1 MDGLHGKTLMSR
13 VLEGIRVLDFGRYI
27 AGPYCG
33 TLLGDMG
40 AEVIRIEKIDG
51 SEDRFLSPLTEK
63 GDGALFMQLA
73 RNKLGLTLN
82 PMKPQGREIVR
93 KLVAT
98 ADVVIANLPP
108 DTLLAMGLDYDSLK
122 AIKPNIILTM
132 ISAFGRGG
140 PYSNRVGFDGL
151 GQAMSGAMYMSGT
164 PDQPVRAY
172 PPFIDFGTASLAA
185 FGTMTALFQR
195 QKTGKGQI
203 VEGSLFNTALTM
215 MNGTAIEQSVIKR
228 DRVATLNRSQT
239 SAPADT
245 FRTKDGWVLVQSVGG
260 PLFKRWADLMGETH
274 WLDDPRFKDDI
285 SRGDNGELISE
296 RLAQWCA
303 ERNTEEVLQ
312 AMEEA
317 RLPAGP
323 VLSPQE
329 VLDDP
334 HIAAK
339 GLFQSIEYPGLDSPA
354 PLMSTPV
361 ELSEDIAR
369 PHWVNTPTKSWPS
382 WGIQSLRSLSSG
394 KIESCNRLERC
405 MIPIMYILELELI
418 RRQCKDNYAAVPNR
432 FTRPSKE
439 ARCIA

>member
-1 MDGLHGKTLMSR
+1 MTK

-40 AEVIRIEKIDG
+40 AEVIRIEKVDG
-51 SEDRFLSPLTEK
+51 SEDRFLSPISDQ

-73 RNKLGLTLN
+73 RNTLGLTLN
-82 PMKPQGREIVR
+82 PMKPEGREIVK

-108 DTLLAMGLDYDSLK
+108 DTLQRMGLDYDSLK
-122 AIKPNIILTM
+122 ASRSNIILTT

-151 GQAMSGAMYMSGT
+151 GQAMSGAMYMTGT
-164 PDQPVRAY
+164 PDQPMKAY
-172 PPFIDFGTASLAA
+172 PPFVDFGTASLAA
-185 FGTMTALFQR
+185 FGTMVALYER
-195 QKTGKGQI
+195 QKTGKGQM

-215 MNGTAIEQSVIKR
+215 MNGTLIEQSAIQR
-228 DRVATLNRSQT
+228 NRVATLNRSQT

-245 FRTKDGWVLVQSVGG
+245 FKTKDGWVLVQSVGG
-260 PLFKRWADLMGETH
+260 PLFKRWADLMGEQH

-285 SRGDNGELISE
+285 TRGDNAELISA
-296 RLAQWCA
+296 RLETWCA
-303 ERNTEEVLQ
+303 ERTSKEVLD
-312 AMEEA
+312 AMEEV

-323 VLSPQE
+323 VMSPQE

-339 GLFQSIEYPGLDSPA
+339 GLLQPVAYPGLDKPA
-354 PLMSTPV
+354 PLMQTPV
-361 ELSEDIAR
+361 ELSA
-369 PHWVNTPTKSWPS
+369 TPGEIRRRAPTL
-382 WGIQSLRSLSSG
+382 GEHTDQ
-394 KIESCNRLERC
+394 
-405 MIPIMYILELELI
+405 ILQELGYSELEITEL
-418 RRQCKDNYAAVPNR
+418 RANR
-432 FTRPSKE
+432 VV
-439 ARCIA
+439 

>member
-1 MDGLHGKTLMSR
+1 MTK

-27 AGPYCG
+27 AGPYCA

-51 SEDRFLSPLTEK
+51 SEDRFLSPISDK

-73 RNKLGLTLN
+73 RNKLGMTLN
-82 PMKPQGREIVR
+82 PMKPEGREIVK

-108 DTLLAMGLDYDSLK
+108 DTLQNMGLDYESLK
-122 AIKPNIILTM
+122 ATKADIILTTV
-132 ISAFGRGG
+132 SAFGRGG

-164 PDQPVRAY
+164 PEQPMKAY
-172 PPFIDFGTASLAA
+172 PPFIDFGTASLSA
-185 FGTMTALFQR
+185 FGTMAALFER
-195 QKTGKGQI
+195 QKTGKGQM

-215 MNGTAIEQSVIKR
+215 MNGTAIEQHAIQR

-245 FRTKDGWVLVQSVGG
+245 FRTRDGWVLVQSVGG
-260 PLFKRWADLMGETH
+260 PLFKRWADLMGEDH
-274 WLDDPRFKDDI
+274 WLSDPRFKDDI
-285 SRGDNGELISE
+285 SRGDNAEIISE
-296 RLAQWCA
+296 RLAQWCG
-303 ERNTEEVLQ
+303 ERSSEEVLT
-312 AMEEA
+312 AMEQA

-323 VLSPQE
+323 VMSPQD

-339 GLFQSIEYPGLDSPA
+339 GLFQAVEYPGLEKPA
-354 PLMSTPV
+354 PLMRTPV
-361 ELSEDIAR
+361 ELSETPGEIRSRPPTLGEHTDQIMQELGYSGTEIAA
-369 PHWVNTPTKSWPS
+369 
-382 WGIQSLRSLSSG
+382 LRE
-394 KIESCNRLERC
+394 KR
-405 MIPIMYILELELI
+405 
-418 RRQCKDNYAAVPNR
+418 VV
-432 FTRPSKE
+432 
-439 ARCIA
+439 